1 MKQLTRIEGFLKSLE
16 DKGIITAEMQ
26 CMVFSLDFGMLG
38 GNNYGDG
45 EKGCTNNSEACD
57 GTNKGCTNI
66 DKCSS
71 TAVNIAC
78 DNTNASLLVC
88 KPTGS
93 NPIKECG
100 TGDIGKNI
108 YTQSC
113 GK

>member
-1 MKQLTRIEGFLKSLE
+1 MKRLTRIEGFLKSLE

-26 CMVFSLDFGMLG
+26 SMVFSPDFGMLG

-100 TGDIGKNI
+100 TGDIGRNI

>member
-1 MKQLTRIEGFLKSLE
+1 MKQLTRIEGFQKSLE

-26 CMVFSLDFGMLG
+26 CMVFSPDFGMLG

>member
-1 MKQLTRIEGFLKSLE
+1 MKRLTRIEGFLKSLE

-26 CMVFSLDFGMLG
+26 SMVFSPDFGMLG
-38 GNNYGDG
+38 GDNYGDG
-45 EKGCTNNSEACD
+45 KNGCSNDSAACKGL
-57 GTNKGCTNI
+57 NKGCTNI
-66 DKCSS
+66 DACSP
-71 TAVNIAC
+71 TAINIAC
-78 DNTNASLLVC
+78 HNTNASLPVC

-113 GK
+113 GG